1 MPKPGIV
8 AISLKKEIAELLRAK
23 AKEAKMGINVF
34 LKDILTKNT
43 QKRPSEPENVGS
55 NPTGPAYA
63 IKGVESIGSHYKRSP
78 NTSQ

>member
-55 NPTGPAYA
+55 NPTGPAMPTY
-63 IKGVESIGSHYKRSP
+63 IG
-78 NTSQ
+78 